1 MELLVHNDLKVRE
14 MYEAFNRG
22 DIEAIIA
29 EMHPKVD
36 FKVMGAPDIP
46 YAGHY
51 KGTNEVRRFFSEM
64 AKHIEFSEMEP
75 DHFFEKSSD
84 GNDIVVVTGNAKGRV
99 LKTGKTTE
107 SLWCMIYEFD
117 DDNSGSNWRSFYIVR
132 NCSNRSR
139 AGLFSCF
146 FHFLLSLLFY
156 FFLFSSR
163 GNRRT
168 VAGRLS
174 SGLINTRQQIA
185 NF

>member
-117 DDNSGSNWRSFYIVR
+117 DDNRIIRFRDIYDTLNEAKAFK
-132 NCSNRSR
+132 
-139 AGLFSCF
+139 
-146 FHFLLSLLFY
+146 
-156 FFLFSSR
+156 
-163 GNRRT
+163 
-168 VAGRLS
+168 
-174 SGLINTRQQIA
+174 
-185 NF
+185 